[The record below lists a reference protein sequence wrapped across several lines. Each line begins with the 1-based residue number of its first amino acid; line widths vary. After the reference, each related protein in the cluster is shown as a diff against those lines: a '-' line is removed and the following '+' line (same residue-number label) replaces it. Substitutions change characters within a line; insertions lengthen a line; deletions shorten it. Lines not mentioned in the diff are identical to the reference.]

1 MKRTI
6 SIILVA
12 TLLVA
17 CTFALA
23 ACGGGVTQEDWYN
36 GINAYATAD
45 VITIKIDDNDFDTSK
60 KLDRQRM
67 ISDCEIAFDANK
79 GIAIVKYKVTQ
90 RAIVDLD
97 PIKSNTTNYYV
108 LDGSCVTVYQKSNE
122 YGTWRDKPI
131 TKQFDSEDD
140 AKTYLR
146 NLYLHPTDIVEKE
159 FPSFLELKY
168 YNGNTTSTSNPR
180 ETKVDMFKTKFT
192 QIHIDEEYKYTYE
205 LSFSNGKPS
214 KFVYKHKAV
223 STGTTI
229 DSRTYSVTIKY
240 SAKVDLPDDLPQAK

>member
-6 SIILVA
+6 SVILVA
-12 TLLVA
+12 MLLVA

-23 ACGGGVTQEDWYN
+23 ACGGGVTQDDWYN

-45 VITIKIDDNDFDTSK
+45 VITLKIDDNDFDTGK
-60 KLDRQRM
+60 KVDRQRM
-67 ISDCEIAFDANK
+67 ISDYEIAFDANK

-90 RAIVDLD
+90 RAIIDLD
-97 PIKSNTTNYYV
+97 PIKSNSTEYYV
-108 LDGSCVTVYQKSNE
+108 LDGSSVTVYEKSNE
-122 YGTWRDKPI
+122 YKTWRDTHKI
-131 TKQFDSEDD
+131 KFDSTYE
-140 AKTYLR
+140 AETYLR
-146 NLYLHPTDIVEKE
+146 NLYLHPLDIVEKE

-168 YNGNTTSTSNPR
+168 YNGNMTSTSNPR

-192 QIHIDEEYKYTYE
+192 QIHLDDEYKYTYE

-223 STGTTI
+223 STGSTI

-240 SAKVDLPDDLPQAK
+240 SAKVDLPADLPNE

>member
-6 SIILVA
+6 SVILVA

-23 ACGGGVTQEDWYN
+23 ACGGVSTEEDWKN

-45 VITIKIDDNDFDTSK
+45 AVTIKIDDNDFNTSK

-67 ISDCEIAFDANK
+67 ISKYEIAFDANK

-90 RAIVDLD
+90 RAIVDLE
-97 PIKSNTTNYYV
+97 PLKSEYTHFYVIDGTNV
-108 LDGSCVTVYQKSNE
+108 LE
-122 YGTWRDKPI
+122 YERSDYSGKWDEYTPRTHK
-131 TKQFDSEDD
+131 FDSVDD

-146 NLYLHPTDIVEKE
+146 NLYLHPTDITEAE

-168 YNGNTTSTSNPR
+168 YGGNMTSTSNPR
-180 ETKVDMFKTKFT
+180 ETKVDTFKTKFT
-192 QIHIDEEYKYTYE
+192 QIHIDEEFKYTYE
-205 LSFSNGKPS
+205 LSFSSGKPS

-223 STGTTI
+223 STGSTI

-240 SAKVDLPDDLPQAK
+240 SAKVDLPADLPNE